1 MVGRARG
8 RAMPLFQIPGWSI
21 PDEPVS
27 AVSKKRKRDTSDTG
41 STVSLLSTA
50 VTKIKGKA
58 NEGTSHKSDR
68 KKAKRDL
75 KELRGKEISRPR
87 PLISTEKA
95 LPPIPSSSSPPRA
108 PKKVKFQHE
117 PESPVTSTVSLVHPS
132 EGKPKTGSKLTSLQ
146 HRMKEGLDGAR
157 FR

>member
-1 MVGRARG
+1 
-8 RAMPLFQIPGWSI
+8 MPLFQIPGWSI
-21 PDEPVS
+21 PEEPIS
-27 AVSKKRKRDTSDTG
+27 AASKKRKRDTSDTG

-50 VTKIKGKA
+50 VPKIKGKA
-58 NEGTSHKSDR
+58 SEGVAQKFDR
-68 KKAKRDL
+68 KKAKRDR
-75 KELRGKEISRPR
+75 KDLRGKEISRPR

-95 LPPIPSSSSPPRA
+95 LPPVPSSSSPPRA
-108 PKKVKFQHE
+108 PKKAKVQHG

-146 HRMKEGLDGAR
+146 HSMKESLDGAR